1 MRISMDTY
9 ALSQKFGDFKAIE
22 MMKEAGFDAVDF
34 SYCYKQETKEVL
46 GDGYREYAK
55 RIREHLDKVG
65 IVCNQA
71 HAPFVSGTEFAKD
84 ASLSKETLII
94 RAIESASILGAE
106 NIVVHALLVPEGVD
120 FEETNIN
127 YYKSLIPYCEKF
139 GIRVAVENLFK
150 RDFKRKSF
158 AGLIGS
164 PKELNRIVE
173 KINSPYI
180 VACVDVGHSALTGN
194 EPEKFIEGVNKNILK
209 VLHVHDNG
217 YTEDDHALPYT
228 GKLNWEAVMEA
239 LKNKEY
245 QGDLTFEIRKFTSN
259 FPDELVAQALKFI
272 VSVGKHLVSIYN
284 K

>member
-9 ALSQKFGDFKAIE
+9 ALSEKFGDFKAIE

-34 SYCYKQETKEVL
+34 SYCYNQETKEVL

-65 IVCNQA
+65 MVCNQA

-84 ASLSKETLII
+84 ATLSKETLII

-106 NIVVHALLVPEGVD
+106 NIVVHAITVPSGVD
-120 FEETNIN
+120 FEEYNIN
-127 YYKSLIPYCEKF
+127 YYKSLIPYCIKF
-139 GIRVAVENLFK
+139 GINVAVENLFI
-150 RDFKRKSF
+150 RDYKRKCF
-158 AGLIGS
+158 AEKIGS
-164 PKELNRIVE
+164 PEKLNSIVE

-180 VACVDVGHSALTGN
+180 VACVDVGHAALTGY

-209 VLHVHDNG
+209 ALHIHDNS
-217 YTEDDHALPYT
+217 YTEDDHALSYT
-228 GKLNWEAVMEA
+228 GKLNWEAIMEA
-239 LKNKEY
+239 LKNKGY
-245 QGDLTFEIRKFTSN
+245 QGDLTFEIRKFTSK

-272 VSVGKHLVSIYN
+272 VSTGKHLVSIYN